1 MAFGHHGNRI
11 RDFSSPRR
19 LRSRMEIIMKDTE
32 KMRGTVKWFDARRGF
47 GFLADEDGADYFV
60 HFSQIQMD
68 GFKKLQA
75 GQEIEFELS
84 EDDQGRTIAVEVV
97 PL

>member
-1 MAFGHHGNRI
+1 MPGEGSGFWQMK
-11 RDFSSPRR
+11 
-19 LRSRMEIIMKDTE
+19 MERTI
-32 KMRGTVKWFDARRGF
+32 
-47 GFLADEDGADYFV
+47 LS